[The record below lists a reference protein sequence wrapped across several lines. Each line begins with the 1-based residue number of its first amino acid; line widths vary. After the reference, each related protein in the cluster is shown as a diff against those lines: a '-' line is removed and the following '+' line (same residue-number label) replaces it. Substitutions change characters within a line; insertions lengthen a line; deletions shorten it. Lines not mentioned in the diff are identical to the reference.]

1 MSDTIHELSTAQF
14 DSLLRSVALDT
25 KLSPGQT
32 LSADWIAQVVG
43 QELGKT
49 ADRIFT
55 PLVTLAVFLGQVLSD
70 DHSCRGAVARL
81 LAWRVSRGL
90 PECSPD
96 TGGYCKAR
104 ERLPETVLRRLVRES
119 ADRLQLQAMKD
130 WLLHGRRVV
139 IVDGMTSSMPDTSAN
154 QQAYPQHTN
163 QKRGCGFPIARIVVL
178 LSLATG
184 CVLEAAIGASKGKL
198 TGEHA
203 LFRSLHKQ
211 LKPGDIVLADAYY
224 SSFDEVVTLVDMG
237 VDVVMRQAGNRQTDF
252 RSGTNLGREDHIV
265 EWHRHRN
272 RPKWMSRAEFA
283 ALPRVLRMRELRVR
297 VDKPGFRTK
306 QFVIV
311 TSLLDAELYTREELA
326 GLYRARWHAEL
337 DIRSIKQTMKMDML
351 RCKTPELVRK
361 EIWAH
366 FLAYNLIRGVMA
378 EAARRHGLLPRQ
390 LSLQGARQTL
400 DAFRLW
406 PGGSRSKRRVRQAD
420 VVLRAIA
427 YHQVGDRPDRVE
439 PRVVKRRPKAY
450 PRMQV
455 PRELARKRL
464 RRSA

>member
-1 MSDTIHELSTAQF
+1 MSDTIHGSSTAQF
-14 DSLLRSVALDT
+14 GSLLRSVALDT
-25 KLSPGQT
+25 KLSLGQT
-32 LSADWIAQVVG
+32 LSADWIAEVVA
-43 QELGKT
+43 QEVGKT

-81 LAWRVSRGL
+81 LAWRTSQGL

-96 TGGYCKAR
+96 TGGYSKAR
-104 ERLPETVLRRLVRES
+104 RRLPETLLRRLVRES

-139 IVDGMTSSMPDTSAN
+139 IVDGTTSSMPDTSAN
-154 QQAYPQHTN
+154 QKAYPQHTN

-203 LFRSLHKQ
+203 LFRSLHKH
-211 LKPGDIVLADAYY
+211 LKPGDIVLGDAYY
-224 SSFDEVVTLVDMG
+224 SSFDEVVTLVGMG
-237 VDVVMRQAGNRQTDF
+237 VDVVMRQAANRQTDF
-252 RSGTNLGREDHIV
+252 RSGIKLGREDHIV

-272 RPKWMSRAEFA
+272 RPNWMSRAEFA
-283 ALPRVLRMRELRVR
+283 ALPRVLLMRELRVR

-306 QFVIV
+306 QFIIV
-311 TSLLDAELYTREELA
+311 TSLLDAEVYTREELA

-406 PGGSRSKRRVRQAD
+406 PGGSRSKRRLRQAD

-450 PRMQV
+450 PRMHV
-455 PRELARKRL
+455 PRKLARKRL

>member
-1 MSDTIHELSTAQF
+1 
-14 DSLLRSVALDT
+14 
-25 KLSPGQT
+25 
-32 LSADWIAQVVG
+32 
-43 QELGKT
+43 
-49 ADRIFT
+49 
-55 PLVTLAVFLGQVLSD
+55 
-70 DHSCRGAVARL
+70 
-81 LAWRVSRGL
+81 
-90 PECSPD
+90 
-96 TGGYCKAR
+96 
-104 ERLPETVLRRLVRES
+104 
-119 ADRLQLQAMKD
+119 MKD

-139 IVDGMTSSMPDTSAN
+139 AVDGSTTTMADTPAN
-154 QQAYPQHTN
+154 QRAYPQHSN
-163 QKRGCGFPIARIVVL
+163 QKPGCGFPIARIVVL
-178 LSLATG
+178 FSLATG

-203 LFRSLHKQ
+203 LFRSLHKH
-211 LKPGDIVLADAYY
+211 LKPGDIVLGDAYY
-224 SSFDEVVTLVDMG
+224 SSFDEVVTLVGMG
-237 VDVVMRQAGNRQTDF
+237 VDVVMRQAANRQTDF
-252 RSGTNLGREDHIV
+252 RTGIKLGREDHIV

-272 RPKWMSRAEFA
+272 RWKWMSRAEFA
-283 ALPRVLRMRELRVR
+283 VLPRVLRMRELRVR

-311 TSLLDAELYTREELA
+311 TSLLDAEVYTREELA

-378 EAARRHGLLPRQ
+378 NAARRHGVLPRR

-400 DAFRLW
+400 DAFRLS
-406 PGGSRSKRRVRQAD
+406 GCRCGAKEAD

-439 PRVVKRRPKAY
+439 PRVVKRRPKAF

-455 PRELARKRL
+455 PRRLARKRL
-464 RRSA
+464 QRIA